1 MKNPRQICR
10 EHNLNS
16 YQAQKGAEVMAD
28 HIREEVERIMTTPSD
43 KTVYEQLREYFGM
56 VEEAEA
62 TSTKERKSDSKVKY
76 PRGC

>member
-1 MKNPRQICR
+1 MKDPKQICR

-16 YQAQKGAEVMAD
+16 YQAQKGAELMAR
-28 HIREEVERIMTTPSD
+28 HITEEVWKMMTTPSD